1 MEYKDLNEDDIR
13 KAISPMFEKVSE
25 DKEMGYVGELDDEQ
39 KARLFRIFPHFM
51 ISGLGEKL
59 YRLPGGAIT
68 GQGGW
73 NLFLEEFKKQALNN
87 GFSTSSDR

>member
-1 MEYKDLNEDDIR
+1 MKYKDLNENDIR
-13 KAISPMFEKVSE
+13 RAASPIFEKME
-25 DKEMGYVGELDDEQ
+25 KVGLLTDEE
-39 KARLFRIFPHFM
+39 KDRIFGFLPKCLFRDM
-51 ISGLGEKL
+51 GENL

-73 NLFLEEFKKQALNN
+73 NLFQEEFKKQALNN